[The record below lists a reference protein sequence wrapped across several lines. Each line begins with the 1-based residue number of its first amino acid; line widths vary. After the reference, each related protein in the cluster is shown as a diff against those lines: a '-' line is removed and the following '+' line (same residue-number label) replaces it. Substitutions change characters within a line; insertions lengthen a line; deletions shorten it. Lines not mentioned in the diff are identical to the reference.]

1 MKYVWDARCL
11 NGLFLEAVANLT
23 MSVLPLPK
31 ADVALTI
38 SRFVAREWPFAES
51 EKAADSF

>member
-1 MKYVWDARCL
+1 MPYVSVR
-11 NGLFLEAVANLT
+11 LFLEAGANLNDVRST
-23 MSVLPLPK
+23 LPK

>member
-1 MKYVWDARCL
+1 
-11 NGLFLEAVANLT
+11 
-23 MSVLPLPK
+23 MSQLGYFWKPSPIY
-31 ADVALTI
+31 VALTI